1 MIRFLHTDR
10 LKSIL
15 TDEGIHIQKALPG
28 WKCCFAIFIF
38 EWIVNELCTAFAVHI
53 LRVSLKPRSV
63 NFTTFAFF
71 VKKFKNADRCVL
83 YMFAMFG
90 TLGWP

>member
-1 MIRFLHTDR
+1 LIRFLHTDR

-38 EWIVNELCTAFAVHI
+38 EWIVNELCTAFAVSH
-53 LRVSLKPRSV
+53 LTRQ
-63 NFTTFAFF
+63 
-71 VKKFKNADRCVL
+71 FKATKCQFYDFRLFCKEV
-83 YMFAMFG
+83 
-90 TLGWP
+90 